1 MADRMRPASLVFPGS
16 CRFIVFEST
25 SRVEVNQAMNDKN
38 QNDSR
43 DNTTYAVS
51 PVVRDLCRTVRALSH
66 EQRLAILVH
75 LSHKECSVGELE
87 KKLDLPQPAVS
98 QQLARLRSEGLVT
111 TRREGRTIYYCA
123 HRQRLTD
130 FLARLNGVL
139 V

>member
-1 MADRMRPASLVFPGS
+1 
-16 CRFIVFEST
+16 
-25 SRVEVNQAMNDKN
+25 MNDTS
-38 QNDSR
+38 QNDLSH
-43 DNTTYAVS
+43 TTNFAVA
-51 PVVRDLCRTVRALSH
+51 PEIQDLCRTVRALSH

-98 QQLARLRSEGLVT
+98 QQLARLRSDGLVL

-123 HRQRLTD
+123 HRQRLAD
-130 FLARLNGVL
+130 FLTRLNGVL

>member
-1 MADRMRPASLVFPGS
+1 
-16 CRFIVFEST
+16 
-25 SRVEVNQAMNDKN
+25 MNDTS
-38 QNDSR
+38 QNDLIDSR
-43 DNTTYAVS
+43 TYAVP
-51 PVVRDLCRTVRALSH
+51 PVIRDLCRTVRALSH

-98 QQLARLRSEGLVT
+98 QQLARLRSEGLVL

-123 HRQRLTD
+123 HRQRLED
-130 FLARLNGVL
+130 FLAGLNRVL

>member
-1 MADRMRPASLVFPGS
+1 
-16 CRFIVFEST
+16 
-25 SRVEVNQAMNDKN
+25 MNDTS
-38 QNDSR
+38 QNDSL
-43 DNTTYAVS
+43 DSTTAAIPS
-51 PVVRDLCRTVRALSH
+51 AVRDLCRTVRALSH

-75 LSHKECSVGELE
+75 LTHKECSVGELE

-130 FLARLNGVL
+130 FLTRLNGAL